1 MDRTLDTLSPT
12 SRRMQARIVDAVIDT
27 VAQRG
32 ISGTTLAL
40 VAQAAGV
47 SQGVLIF
54 HFRSKD
60 GLLAA
65 ALRSQNAAYQRLWQ
79 ACLAGADPLQR
90 VLGLIRVDFS
100 PSICSRKSLAMWFA
114 FWGESASQ
122 PAFQSLCEDA
132 ERDRAEAMV
141 QACRDLVAQ
150 EGGPDPDLLARSIDS
165 LTDGLWLQM
174 HIHGARMPRAKALQQ
189 ALGHLRLMLPGLAAE
204 F

>member
-1 MDRTLDTLSPT
+1 MDTATDALSPT

-27 VAQRG
+27 VAQHG

-65 ALRSQNAAYQRLWQ
+65 TLRSQNAMYRQKWR
-79 ACLAGADPLQR
+79 ACLGGNPLQQ
-90 VLGLIRVDFS
+90 VLGLIRTDFS
-100 PSICSRKSLAMWFA
+100 STICSRKSLALWFA
-114 FWGESASQ
+114 FWGEASAQ
-122 PAFQSLCEDA
+122 PAFQTLCEDA
-132 ERDRAEAMV
+132 ERDRADAMV
-141 QACRDLVAQ
+141 QACRDLVAMR
-150 EGGPDPDLLARSIDS
+150 GGPDPDLLARSVDS

-174 HIHGARMPRAKALQQ
+174 HIHGLRMPRAKALQQ
-189 ALGHLRLMLPGLAAE
+189 ALDHLRLMLPGLAGE
-204 F
+204 I

>member
-1 MDRTLDTLSPT
+1 MESDVLSPSPT

-27 VAQRG
+27 VAQHG

-40 VAQAAGV
+40 VARAAEV

-65 ALRSQNAAYQRLWQ
+65 TLRSQNAAYRQHWQ
-79 ACLAGADPLQR
+79 ASLAGTDPLQH
-90 VLGLIRVDFS
+90 VLGLIRTDFS
-100 PSICSRKSLAMWFA
+100 PAICSRRALALWFA
-114 FWGESASQ
+114 FWGETSAQ
-122 PAFQSLCEDA
+122 PAYQSLCEEA

-141 QACRDLVAQ
+141 QTCRDLVASK
-150 EGGPDPDLLARSIDS
+150 GGPDPELLARSIDS

-174 HIHGARMPRAKALQQ
+174 HIHGARMARAKALQQ
-189 ALGHLRLMLPGLAAE
+189 AMDHLRLMLPGLAGE
-204 F
+204 I

>member
-1 MDRTLDTLSPT
+1 MESDVLIPSPT

-27 VAQRG
+27 VAQHG

-65 ALRSQNAAYQRLWQ
+65 TLRSQNAAYRLHWQ
-79 ACLAGADPLQR
+79 ACLAGANPLQQ
-90 VLGLIRVDFS
+90 VLGLICADFS
-100 PSICSRKSLAMWFA
+100 PAICSQKSLAMWFA
-114 FWGESASQ
+114 FWGEASAQ

-150 EGGPDPDLLARSIDS
+150 LGGPEPELLARSIDS

-174 HIHGARMPRAKALQQ
+174 HIHGTRMPRTKALQQ
-189 ALGHLRLMLPGLAAE
+189 ALDHLRLMLPGLAAE

>member
-1 MDRTLDTLSPT
+1 MEDDLLSLSPT

-27 VAQRG
+27 VAQHG

-65 ALRSQNAAYQRLWQ
+65 TLRSQNAAYRQLWQ

-100 PSICSRKSLAMWFA
+100 PSICSRKSLALWFA
-114 FWGESASQ
+114 FWGEASAR

-141 QACRDLVAQ
+141 QACRDLVHQ
-150 EGGPDPDLLARSIDS
+150 RGGPDPDLLARSVDS

-174 HIHGARMPRAKALQQ
+174 HIHGARMPRSKALQQ
-189 ALGHLRLMLPGLAAE
+189 ALDHLRLMLPGLASE